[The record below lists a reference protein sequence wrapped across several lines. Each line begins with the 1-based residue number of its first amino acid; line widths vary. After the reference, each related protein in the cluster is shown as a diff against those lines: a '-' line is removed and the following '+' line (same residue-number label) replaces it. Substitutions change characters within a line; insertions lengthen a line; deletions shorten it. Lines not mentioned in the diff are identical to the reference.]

1 MNVES
6 FVITGIGGQGVILLS
21 KIVAR
26 AAFEDGLALN
36 TLETLGAMQRGGP
49 VYVQLRVG
57 PSEYGAAV
65 AYGTADAVVS
75 LEGYEGLRIA
85 SKFLGPGGVVVQ
97 NERLV
102 QVAGHFRTKRKP
114 VTVEGLPELYRR
126 IDAVPIM
133 VPAADLAA
141 KVGNSRLENLAMLG
155 AVIRLGLLQVKPET
169 ACTVIE
175 RSVPR
180 GTEQM
185 NLAAFHAGY
194 EWQRPPEATPDGSRA
209 AAR

>member
-1 MNVES
+1 MKVES
-6 FVITGIGGQGVILLS
+6 FLITGIGGQGVILTS

-26 AAFEDGLALN
+26 AAFEDGHTLN

-57 PSEYGAAV
+57 PSEYGAAI
-65 AYGTADAVVS
+65 AYGAADAVIA

-85 SKFLGPGGVVVQ
+85 SKYLKPGGVVAQ
-97 NERLV
+97 NARLV
-102 QVAGHFRTKRKP
+102 QVPGHFRTKRKP
-114 VTVEGLPELYRR
+114 VTVEALPELYRR

-133 VPAADLAA
+133 VPAAELATR
-141 KVGNSRLENLAMLG
+141 VGNSRLENMAMLG
-155 AVIRLGLLQVKPET
+155 AVVRLGLLQVKPET
-169 ACTVIE
+169 ARAVIE

-180 GTEQM
+180 GTEEM
-185 NLAAFHAGY
+185 NLAAFQAGY
-194 EWQRPPEATPDGSRA
+194 EWDRSPAATPEGSRV